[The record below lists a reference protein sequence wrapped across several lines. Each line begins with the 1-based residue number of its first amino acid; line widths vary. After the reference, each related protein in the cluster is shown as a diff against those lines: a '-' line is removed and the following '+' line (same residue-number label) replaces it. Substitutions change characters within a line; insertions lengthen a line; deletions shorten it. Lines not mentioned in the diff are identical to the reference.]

1 MNKLSIRYLFPE
13 DPGALSLFESLNEL
27 QEAIRQRAFGL
38 FAERGTTH
46 GGDVEDWLRAERE
59 LVWVPQSETMEDDKQ
74 FRLRLIV
81 PGLEAQD
88 LQITAMP
95 DAIIVQAEGASKEAK
110 ETKEASTV
118 PFRELRGRKLFR
130 RFDFEEPIDPART
143 EASLAKGILEI
154 VASKAAPAKQVKVAV
169 QGA

>member
-1 MNKLSIRYLFPE
+1 MNRLSIRYLFPE
-13 DPGALSLFESLNEL
+13 DPDALSLFESLNEL
-27 QEAIRQRAFGL
+27 EEAIRQRAFGL
-38 FAERGTTH
+38 FSERGTAR
-46 GGDVEDWLRAERE
+46 GGEMDDWLRAERE
-59 LVWVPQSETMEDDKQ
+59 LVWMPQSETMEDDKQ

-110 ETKEASTV
+110 EASTV

-130 RFDFEEPIDPART
+130 RFDFDEPIDPSRT

-154 VASKAAPAKQVKVAV
+154 VASKAAPAKEVKVAV

>member
-1 MNKLSIRYLFPE
+1 M
-13 DPGALSLFESLNEL
+13 
-27 QEAIRQRAFGL
+27 
-38 FAERGTTH
+38 
-46 GGDVEDWLRAERE
+46 EDWLRAERE
-59 LVWVPQSETMEDDKQ
+59 LVWMPQSETMEDDKQ

-95 DAIIVQAEGASKEAK
+95 DAIIVQAEGASKEA
-110 ETKEASTV
+110 STV
-118 PFRELRGRKLFR
+118 PFRELRRRKLFR
-130 RFDFEEPIDPART
+130 RFDFEEPIDPGRT

>member
-13 DPGALSLFESLNEL
+13 DPDALSLFESLNEL
-27 QEAIRQRAFGL
+27 QETIRQRAFGL
-38 FAERGTTH
+38 FSERGTVH
-46 GGDVEDWLRAERE
+46 GSDTEDWLRAERE

-95 DAIIVQAEGASKEAK
+95 DAIIVQAEGASKEVKEAK
-110 ETKEASTV
+110 DASTV
-118 PFRELRGRKLFR
+118 PFKELRGRKLFR
-130 RFDFEEPIDPART
+130 RFDFDEPIDPSRT

-169 QGA
+169 QGV

>member
-1 MNKLSIRYLFPE
+1 MNNLSVRYLFPE
-13 DPGALSLFESLNEL
+13 DPEALSLFESLDEL

-38 FAERGTTH
+38 FEERGSGAVH
-46 GGDVEDWLRAERE
+46 GNDIEDWLSAERE
-59 LVWVPQSETMEDDKQ
+59 LVWTPKAETMEDDKQ

-81 PGLEAQD
+81 PGLEATD

-95 DAIIVQAEGASKEAK
+95 DSIVVQAEALSKEAK
-110 ETKEASTV
+110 ETSTV

-130 RFDFEEPIDPART
+130 RFDFEEPIDPSRT

-154 VASKAAPAKQVKVAV
+154 VASKAAPAKQVKVAI

>member
-13 DPGALSLFESLNEL
+13 DPDALSLFESLNEL
-27 QEAIRQRAFGL
+27 QEAIRQRAFHL

-46 GGDVEDWLRAERE
+46 GGEREDWLRAERE

-74 FRLRLIV
+74 IRLRLIV

-88 LQITAMP
+88 IQITAMP
-95 DAIIVQAEGASKEAK
+95 DAIIVQGEGTSKEAK
-110 ETKEASTV
+110 DAKEVSTL

-154 VASKAAPAKQVKVAV
+154 VASKAAPAKEVKVAI

>member
-13 DPGALSLFESLNEL
+13 DPDALSLFESLNEL
-27 QEAIRQRAFGL
+27 QEAIRQKAFGL
-38 FAERGTTH
+38 FSERGTAH
-46 GGDVEDWLRAERE
+46 GGEMEDWLRAERE

-110 ETKEASTV
+110 EAGTV
-118 PFRELRGRKLFR
+118 LFRVLRDRKLFR

-154 VASKAAPAKQVKVAV
+154 VATKAAPAKQVKVAV

>member
-13 DPGALSLFESLNEL
+13 DPDALSLFESLNEL
-27 QEAIRQRAFGL
+27 EEAIRQRAFGL
-38 FAERGTTH
+38 FSERGTAH
-46 GGDVEDWLRAERE
+46 GGEMEDWLRAERE

-74 FRLRLIV
+74 IRLRLIV

-110 ETKEASTV
+110 EASTV

-130 RFDFEEPIDPART
+130 RFDFDEPIDPSRT

>member
-13 DPGALSLFESLNEL
+13 DPDALSLFESLNEL
-27 QEAIRQRAFGL
+27 EEAIRQRAFGL
-38 FAERGTTH
+38 FSERGTAH
-46 GGDVEDWLRAERE
+46 GGEMEDWLRAERE
-59 LVWVPQSETMEDDKQ
+59 LVWVPQSEAMEDDKQ

-95 DAIIVQAEGASKEAK
+95 DAIIVQAEGASKEA
-110 ETKEASTV
+110 STV

-130 RFDFEEPIDPART
+130 RFDFDEPIDPSRT

-154 VASKAAPAKQVKVAV
+154 VASKAAPAKEVKVAV

>member
-13 DPGALSLFESLNEL
+13 DPDALSLFESLNEL
-27 QEAIRQRAFGL
+27 QETIRQRAFGL
-38 FAERGTTH
+38 FSERGTVH
-46 GGDVEDWLRAERE
+46 GNDMEDWLRAERE

-74 FRLRLIV
+74 FRLRLLV

-95 DAIIVQAEGASKEAK
+95 DAIIVQAEGASKEA
-110 ETKEASTV
+110 KEASTV

-154 VASKAAPAKQVKVAV
+154 VASKAAPAKQVKVAI